1 MLGQK
6 ELLVTERIQ
15 YKLQRAVEDPD
26 YRLKLLAEGDPDLD
40 DIIVAALRA
49 VELVFRTAGAA
60 AGVSWFIKPLHSKK
74 ANHQRCSIELV

>member
-1 MLGQK
+1 
-6 ELLVTERIQ
+6 LVTERIQ

-60 AGVSWFIKPLHSKK
+60 AGVHGLS
-74 ANHQRCSIELV
+74 NHCIVRKQITRDVA